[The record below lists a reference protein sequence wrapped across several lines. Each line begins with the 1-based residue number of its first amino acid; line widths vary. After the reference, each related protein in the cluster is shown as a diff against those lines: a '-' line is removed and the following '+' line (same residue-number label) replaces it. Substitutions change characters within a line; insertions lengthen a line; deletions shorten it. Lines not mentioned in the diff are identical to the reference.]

1 MDTAAPEEHG
11 NTPYG
16 LSPTNWYVTA
26 GAEGGE
32 TSSYV
37 STSEDEETVE
47 EGLATFFTNPSYRA
61 ANPELLEPVDSEED
75 WGDVPPVLLPQSLQ
89 EPPSQAARYAKRQRY
104 LQRRRERRRQN
115 WREGSQYQYHRDSY

>member
-16 LSPTNWYVTA
+16 LSPTNWYVPA

-37 STSEDEETVE
+37 SMSEDKETVE
-47 EGLATFFTNPSYRA
+47 EGLATFFANPSYRA
-61 ANPELLEPVDSEED
+61 TNPKLLEPVESEED
-75 WGDVPPVLLPQSLQ
+75 WGDVLPLLLPQNPQ

-104 LQRRRERRRQN
+104 LQRRRERRQLN
-115 WREGSQYQYHRDSY
+115 QREGNQHQYHRDYY